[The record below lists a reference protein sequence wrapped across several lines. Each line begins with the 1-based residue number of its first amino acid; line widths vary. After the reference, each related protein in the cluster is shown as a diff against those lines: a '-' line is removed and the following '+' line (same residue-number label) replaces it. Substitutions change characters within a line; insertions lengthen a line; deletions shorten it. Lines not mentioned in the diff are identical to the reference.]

1 MIDNNNQYA
10 EYSNK
15 DLRDKWDA
23 SWQWLWDND
32 IRPTIESLR
41 QVAREAV
48 SRGHKKGSCLMGIG
62 LCKLCDALDAV
73 PAWCLDSAEESE

>member
-23 SWQWLWDND
+23 SSWQWLWDAD
-32 IRPTIESLR
+32 VRPTIESLR
-41 QVAREAV
+41 QVARA
-48 SRGHKKGSCLMGIG
+48 
-62 LCKLCDALDAV
+62 ADAV
-73 PAWCLDSAEESE
+73 VTVGAFAARPSTPCLRGVLTAQRKANRLWVWVE

>member
-23 SWQWLWDND
+23 SSWQWLWDND

-41 QVAREAV
+41 QVARAAV
-48 SRGHKKGSCLMGIG
+48 NQEG
-62 LCKLCDALDAV
+62 LCPGTLSPNVTKALDAL
-73 PAWCLDSAEESE
+73 PAWCLEEE